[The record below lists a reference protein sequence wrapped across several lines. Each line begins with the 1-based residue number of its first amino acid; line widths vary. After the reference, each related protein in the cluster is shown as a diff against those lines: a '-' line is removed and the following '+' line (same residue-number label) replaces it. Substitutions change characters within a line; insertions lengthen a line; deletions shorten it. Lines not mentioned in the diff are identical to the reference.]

1 LFHSSAIPGGLLGRL
16 VGAVMA
22 YENRERNHWAVALLD
37 IQPRDQVLEVG
48 FGPGLAIQEA
58 ARLASQGFVAGVDAS
73 DVMLR
78 QARRRNAAAVR
89 AGRVDL
95 RLGSAAALP
104 FPDGVFAKAF
114 VVNSLHHWPD
124 PAAGLHELRRVLK
137 PGGLVAI
144 AEQPRGQAT
153 DEQVRTLAEERAAQ
167 LAAAASNRFG
177 WNRGRCG
184 QRQVSAYWATNRH
197 NS

>member
-1 LFHSSAIPGGLLGRL
+1 MSFFISQFGHPSGLLGRL
-16 VGAVMA
+16 VGAIMA

-37 IQPRDQVLEVG
+37 IQPSDHVLEVG

-58 ARLASQGFVAGVDAS
+58 ARLASEGFVAGVDAS

-78 QARRRNAAAVR
+78 QARQRNASAVR

-95 RLGSAAALP
+95 RLGSASALP
-104 FPDGVFAKAF
+104 FPDGAFDKAF

-124 PAAGLHELRRVLK
+124 PAAGLRELWRVLK

-144 AEQPRGQAT
+144 TEQPRGQAT
-153 DEQVRTLAEERAAQ
+153 DEQVRALAEERAAQ
-167 LAAAASNRFG
+167 LAAASFEQVRLESRPMRPAPSICAL
-177 WNRGRCG
+177 GRK
-184 QRQVSAYWATNRH
+184 
-197 NS
+197 